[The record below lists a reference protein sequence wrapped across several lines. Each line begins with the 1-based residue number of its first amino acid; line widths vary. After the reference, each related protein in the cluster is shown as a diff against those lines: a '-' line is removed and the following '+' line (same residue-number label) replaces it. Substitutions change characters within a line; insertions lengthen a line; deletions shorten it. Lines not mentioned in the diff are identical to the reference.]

1 MRAIDELSNVITIV
15 MPSEITIK
23 ADQVVLN
30 RGRIRRKREE
40 SERSEEMAAPVRK
53 EGPLIYTACFMS
65 RCASRS
71 LNLSSDRCAKRKCLA
86 SDVKGGRV
94 LQ

>member
-53 EGPLIYTACFMS
+53 EGPLIYTVFYEPVC
-65 RCASRS
+65 
-71 LNLSSDRCAKRKCLA
+71 LSQFKSFFGSVRQAEMP
-86 SDVKGGRV
+86 SE
-94 LQ
+94 